1 MQQQAQRTRR
11 LNRTDHYIESVVNV
25 PSTNTGNG
33 SKDRRWPAGLGHRWG
48 RGCFDPPEP
57 QERHPL
63 VKDLELV
70 RVAVRD
76 LNRSRPVD
84 LDEKPF

>member
-1 MQQQAQRTRR
+1 MQQQASE
-11 LNRTDHYIESVVNV
+11 LAAGRTDHFRVGRRV

-48 RGCFDPPEP
+48 GVASILLNP

-63 VKDLELV
+63 VKGLELV

-76 LNRSRPVD
+76 LKRIVR
-84 LDEKPF
+84 